1 MKAGGIRKI
10 LLVVLV
16 FILFSGCQ
24 APKEEAEYS
33 VRKPIPTS
41 SGLDVAITITEER
54 FMAPPQKT
62 EAVGELPVAVPNW
75 NAPEMRAYKVG
86 PRDTLKV
93 VLYFGTESNSYDV
106 QVQTD
111 GDIMLP
117 LVGAVNV
124 MDKTPEEIQELLIN
138 EFSKY
143 YVAPTVDVRVVDYQ
157 AHHVYVVGITGKNF
171 DVVLKKRTTILEL
184 LNEMGQAVSTIDLR
198 GAYLQRGDKIY
209 PVDLKRLLEG
219 DLSNNYELMDNDV
232 LHVRSLDSMRV
243 FVLGEVAR
251 PGVLKMEVDDHLFW
265 ALARAGGPTNR
276 AQLHEV
282 RIIRGG
288 LSNPTL
294 ITVDI
299 QVLFKRRPPRQL
311 NTEDLRKLYISAEAS
326 RKSSLSLE
334 KLYLQNED
342 FIFVPRTALAQW
354 NDIIR
359 EISPTL
365 SFLFTQ
371 PIMIFRDTVLL
382 EKAL

>member
-1 MKAGGIRKI
+1 MLI
-10 LLVVLV
+10 
-16 FILFSGCQ
+16 GCQ

-33 VRKPIPTS
+33 IRKPIPTS
-41 SGLDVAITITEER
+41 GGLDVAITITEER
-54 FMAPPQKT
+54 FMTPPQKADPG
-62 EAVGELPVAVPNW
+62 EPGGELPVAVPNW
-75 NAPEMRAYKVG
+75 NAPEMHTYKVG

-93 VLYFGTESNSYDV
+93 VLYFGTEAQNYDV

-117 LVGAVNV
+117 LIGAVNV
-124 MDKTPEEIQELLIN
+124 MEKTPEEIQELLIT

-143 YVAPTVDVRVVDYQ
+143 YVAPTVDVRVLDFQ
-157 AHHVYVVGITGKNF
+157 AHHVYVIGITGKNF
-171 DVVLKKRTTILEL
+171 DIVLKKRTTLLEL
-184 LNEMGQAVSTIDLR
+184 LNDIGQAVSTIDLR

-232 LHVRSLDSMRV
+232 LHVRSLDAMRV
-243 FVLGEVAR
+243 FVLGEVGR

-299 QVLFKRRPPRQL
+299 KVFFKRRPPRQL

>member
-1 MKAGGIRKI
+1 MKAGAKRI
-10 LLVVLV
+10 LLVIGTVL
-16 FILFSGCQ
+16 LTACQ

-33 VRKPIPTS
+33 IRKPIPTS
-41 SGLDVAITITEER
+41 GGLDVAITITEER

-62 EAVGELPVAVPNW
+62 EPTGELPVAVPNW
-75 NAPEMRAYKVG
+75 NAPEMRTYKVG
-86 PRDTLKV
+86 PRDTLEV
-93 VLYFGTESNSYDV
+93 VLYYGTESQKYEV

-111 GDIMLP
+111 GDIILP
-117 LVGAVNV
+117 LIGAINV
-124 MDKTPEEIQELLIN
+124 MDKTPEEIQELLIT

-143 YVAPTVDVRVVDYQ
+143 YVAPTVAIKVLDYQ

-171 DVVLKKRTTILEL
+171 DVILKKRTTILEL
-184 LNEMGQAVSTIDLR
+184 LNEMGEAVSKVDLR

-219 DLSNNYELMDNDV
+219 DLNNNYELKDNDV
-232 LHVRSLDSMRV
+232 LHVRSLDSMKV
-243 FVLGEVAR
+243 FVLGEVVR

-265 ALARAGGPTNR
+265 ALARAGGPTTR

-342 FIFVPRTALAQW
+342 FIYVPRTALAQW

-365 SFLFTQ
+365 SFLVTQ
-371 PIMIFRDTVLL
+371 PIMIFRDTILL